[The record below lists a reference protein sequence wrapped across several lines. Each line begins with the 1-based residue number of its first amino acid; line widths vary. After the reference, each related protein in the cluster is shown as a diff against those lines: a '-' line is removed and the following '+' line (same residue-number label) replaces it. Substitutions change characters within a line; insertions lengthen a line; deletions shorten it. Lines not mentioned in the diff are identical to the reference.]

1 MAQGRLA
8 TSSAVECR
16 VRPTTTNCYPMHF
29 RLRLPRRANSG
40 GSCKPEDFGGRK
52 PSLSSVGSLPAG
64 PTHWLRQTNEGS
76 RTSAADTGFNS
87 PYAGAVPVLASAWAQ
102 EQYKHAVCCFS
113 RDGRGTRARRSW
125 ECCIV
130 MRIGLF
136 SALLIVV
143 ALTAGVALGF
153 LAEQATQPSP
163 STQSSDSTQR
173 LAEPVLTPGGTY
185 GDRL

>member
-1 MAQGRLA
+1 
-8 TSSAVECR
+8 
-16 VRPTTTNCYPMHF
+16 
-29 RLRLPRRANSG
+29 
-40 GSCKPEDFGGRK
+40 
-52 PSLSSVGSLPAG
+52 
-64 PTHWLRQTNEGS
+64 
-76 RTSAADTGFNS
+76 
-87 PYAGAVPVLASAWAQ
+87 
-102 EQYKHAVCCFS
+102 
-113 RDGRGTRARRSW
+113 
-125 ECCIV
+125 

-173 LAEPVLTPGGTY
+173 LAEPVLTPPGTY